1 MPHVQAS
8 GDRLQSKEDENET
21 HVVHERQS
29 YCELGDEGGR
39 TPQEKPSEKQIGQ
52 FPLVNTA

>member
-1 MPHVQAS
+1 MPHAQAS

-39 TPQEKPSEKQIGQ
+39 TPQEKPSEKQIRH